1 MPPLF
6 RLEACHIAAQVIPLE
21 MLPAGEFDLV
31 YRSPLDPRSGEL
43 PVLPLSITGALA
55 MAKPQ
60 DPAAAADGYVA
71 ADQVGTGKRSQFPCS
86 TVSYYVYDGR
96 EVKPFR
102 SYLVFN
108 TLRLHCHEYS
118 DHTLRRHL
126 PSASLNTAVLQVE
139 CCRAAATS
147 R

>member
-1 MPPLF
+1 
-6 RLEACHIAAQVIPLE
+6 

-71 ADQVGTGKRSQFPCS
+71 ADQVGSCWCVCRNC
-86 TVSYYVYDGR
+86 
-96 EVKPFR
+96 
-102 SYLVFN
+102 
-108 TLRLHCHEYS
+108 HCC
-118 DHTLRRHL
+118 LKILPRCVLPL
-126 PSASLNTAVLQVE
+126 PSIESR
-139 CCRAAATS
+139 RANHLAGCHAHAAFG
-147 R
+147 